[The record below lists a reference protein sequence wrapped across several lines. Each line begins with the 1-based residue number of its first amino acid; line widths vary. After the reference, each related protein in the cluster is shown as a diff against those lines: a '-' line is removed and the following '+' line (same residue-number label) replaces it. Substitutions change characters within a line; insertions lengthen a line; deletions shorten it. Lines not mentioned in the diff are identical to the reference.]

1 MSYEFHYMSR
11 MAVFYTVHTN
21 GIPLCCV
28 AGLTPEIA
36 IKLDV
41 SNAYKKPISYQ
52 VCQTL
57 QLLYMNEN
65 QGISKL
71 YLCHIYMYGPS

>member
-1 MSYEFHYMSR
+1 MSS

-41 SNAYKKPISYQ
+41 SNPYKQLISYL

-57 QLLYMNEN
+57 QVLYMNEN
-65 QGISKL
+65 QGIFKVISML
-71 YLCHIYMYGPS
+71 YIYGRN